1 MTDGSSGMLFRLML
15 RRMRGIGCMLTVTY
29 GEADRVGEVARRE
42 IVGFGLLGLF
52 LWRLGE
58 CLGGL

>member
-1 MTDGSSGMLFRLML
+1 
-15 RRMRGIGCMLTVTY
+15 MLTVTS

-42 IVGFGLLGLF
+42 IVEFGLLGLF

-58 CLGGL
+58 CQGVL